1 METTPHLTS
10 FRVEEWQRT
19 GRGKVEAKQKVCR
32 GKVEAK
38 QNANTQYTDIY
49 TNSCRGKQ
57 LKQLAKA
64 KNYHIMLK
72 PNALNASKLGDDVH
86 QHLYN

>member
-1 METTPHLTS
+1 METISYLTS
-10 FRVEEWQRT
+10 FRAEELQKT

-32 GKVEAK
+32 GKVEAKQKVCRGKVDAK

-57 LKQLAKA
+57 LKQLAKS
-64 KNYHIMLK
+64 KNITCENKKHFC
-72 PNALNASKLGDDVH
+72 
-86 QHLYN
+86 